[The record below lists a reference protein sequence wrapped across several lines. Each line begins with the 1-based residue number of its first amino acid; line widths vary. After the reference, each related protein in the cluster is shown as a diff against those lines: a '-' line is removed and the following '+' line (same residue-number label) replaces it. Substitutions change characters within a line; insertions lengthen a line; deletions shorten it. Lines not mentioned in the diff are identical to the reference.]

1 MALPIFVVAR
11 DRPKMHVVYTKGR
24 VGRKRQLNPQRMF
37 NG

>member
-11 DRPKMHVVYTKGR
+11 DRLKMHVLYTKGHE
-24 VGRKRQLNPQRMF
+24 GRKRQLNPQRMF

>member
-11 DRPKMHVVYTKGR
+11 DRLKMHVVYTKGR
-24 VGRKRQLNPQRMF
+24 ADRKRQLNPQRMF